1 MMSEAIIKTRQS
13 GQSGMGDFK
22 RGRVAMVCLL
32 VLATY
37 LVVAIFADNI
47 ALSDP
52 MKTSS
57 LTLQPPSLKF
67 PFGTDDLGRDI
78 LSGVVHGARNSMM
91 IGLTVAVLSCL
102 IGAGIGMIAGY
113 AGGWLDDV
121 LMRFTELFLT
131 PPRFFLAL
139 VIVAIFGSSFTNLIV
154 LLSLTFWP
162 ITARLIRAETLAIKQ
177 RDFVLAAR
185 ALGSSHARILRREIF
200 PHLWPLLITNTVV
213 RVGGVILLE
222 AGLEFL
228 GLGDQSRMTWGYLLH
243 NGQHF
248 MRDAWWMV
256 VFPVLAISLLLIA
269 INVAGDELNRLLSP
283 KMSDIR

>member
-1 MMSEAIIKTRQS
+1 MMGEAIIKTGRMEL
-13 GQSGMGDFK
+13 GGVK
-22 RGRVAMVCLL
+22 RGGVAMACLL
-32 VLATY
+32 VLAIY
-37 LVVAIFADNI
+37 LLTAIFADQI
-47 ALSDP
+47 ALTDP

-57 LTLQPPSLKF
+57 ATLHPPSRQY

-78 LSGVVHGARNSMM
+78 FSGVVYGARNSLL
-91 IGLTVAVLSCL
+91 IGLTVAVLSGL
-102 IGAGIGMIAGY
+102 IGAVVGMIAGY

-139 VIVAIFGSSFTNLIV
+139 VIVAIFGSSFTNLIG

-162 ITARLIRAETLAIKQ
+162 ITARLIRAETLTLKQ
-177 RDFVLAAR
+177 RDFILAAR

-200 PHLWPLLITNTVV
+200 PHLWPLLITNAVV

-256 VFPVLAISLLLIA
+256 GFPILAISLLLIA

-283 KMSDIR
+283 KFSDIR